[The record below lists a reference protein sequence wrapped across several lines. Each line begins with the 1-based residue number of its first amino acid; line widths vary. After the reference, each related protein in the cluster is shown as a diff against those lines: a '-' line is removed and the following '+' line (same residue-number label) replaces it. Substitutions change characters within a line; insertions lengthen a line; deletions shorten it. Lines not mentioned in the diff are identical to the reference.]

1 MKKSERTRR
10 YIIEKTAPVFN
21 KQGFAGTSLSD
32 LQEVTGLT
40 KGSLYGNFADKEEIA
55 CAAFQFA
62 MEETKKAMAGMIQG
76 QASAK
81 ARLMAVLRFYATYVF
96 NSPIPGGCP
105 LLNNAV
111 EADDHHQALRK
122 HVAGEIRNVVAFI
135 ARLLDQGKK
144 SGEFDA
150 SVNSGELAMLFFTS
164 VEGAIM
170 VSRVSGSD
178 RAMKIVVKNCKNI
191 LEQISLK

>member
-21 KQGFAGTSLSD
+21 KRGFAGTSLSD
-32 LQEVTGLT
+32 IEEATGLT

-55 CAAFQFA
+55 LAAFQFA
-62 MEETKKAMAGMIQG
+62 MNETKKAMAGMIHG
-76 QASAK
+76 KTSAK
-81 ARLMAVLRFYATYVF
+81 ARLLAVLRFYATYVF

-111 EADDHHQALRK
+111 EADDHHQSLRD
-122 HVAGEIRNVVAFI
+122 HVANEIKNVVAFI
-135 ARLLDQGKK
+135 ARLLDEGKK
-144 SGEFDA
+144 SGEFDT

-191 LEQISLK
+191 LEQISLT

>member
-10 YIIEKTAPVFN
+10 YIVEKTAPLFN
-21 KQGFAGTSLSD
+21 KRGFSGTSLFD
-32 LQEVTGLT
+32 LQEATGLT

-62 MEETKKAMAGMIQG
+62 MEETKKAMARMIAG
-76 QASAK
+76 KTSAK
-81 ARLMAVLRFYATYVF
+81 AKLVALLRFYATHVF

-111 EADDHHQALRK
+111 EADDHHQSLRRE
-122 HVAGEIRNVVAFI
+122 VAGEIGHVIAFI
-135 ARLLDQGKK
+135 SNLFEEGKRN
-144 SGEFDA
+144 GEFDT
-150 SVNSGELAMLFFTS
+150 SINSAELGMLFFTS
-164 VEGAIM
+164 IEGAIM

-178 RAMKIVVKNCKNI
+178 RAMKMVIRNCKKI
-191 LEQISLK
+191 LEQISLT

>member
-55 CAAFQFA
+55 YAAFQFA
-62 MEETKKAMAGMIQG
+62 MDETKKAMARMTEG
-76 QASAK
+76 QTSAK
-81 ARLMAVLRFYATYVF
+81 ARLLAVLRFYATYVF
-96 NSPIPGGCP
+96 KSPIPGGCP

-111 EADDHHQALRK
+111 EADDHHQSLRD
-122 HVAGEIRNVVAFI
+122 HVAKEIKNVVAFI
-135 ARLLDQGKK
+135 ARLLEEGKK

-170 VSRVSGSD
+170 VSRVTGSD